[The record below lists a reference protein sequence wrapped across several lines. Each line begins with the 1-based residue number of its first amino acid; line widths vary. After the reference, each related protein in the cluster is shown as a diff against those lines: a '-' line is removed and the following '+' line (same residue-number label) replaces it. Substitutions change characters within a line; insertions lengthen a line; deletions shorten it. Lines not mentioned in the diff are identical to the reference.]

1 MSVIEVPVLLPVAGI
16 IIFILFG
23 YLLIKI
29 LNEIKSLKGQRL
41 SNLDY
46 NDKADKNI
54 KKIEEIPE
62 QNLIKSPMV
71 GVVYLSSSPDKPPFV
86 KIDDHIKQGQVL
98 FLIEAMKTFNEI
110 RAPRSGVIKDI
121 LVSNNKP
128 VEFGEKLIVIE

>member
-86 KIDDHIKQGQVL
+86 IIW
-98 FLIEAMKTFNEI
+98 FLLNPISQSIELSA
-110 RAPRSGVIKDI
+110 
-121 LVSNNKP
+121 
-128 VEFGEKLIVIE
+128 